1 MRASTFVT
9 LCFVFVGTG
18 CDDDT
23 TNVTPTSVP
32 GADLAA
38 PSGDLSTAPGAD
50 LAMPPAPTVVEVTAG
65 DGLMFSPASVTIPV
79 GGTVR
84 WRNTGSFLHTVT
96 SGTGSAAGA
105 NPGALFDDTSLGAG
119 ATFEFT
125 FTTAGTQPYFCR
137 IHEFMNMKGTVV
149 VTP

>member
-1 MRASTFVT
+1 MRATTLVT
-9 LCFVFVGTG
+9 LGLCLLWTG

-23 TNVTPTSVP
+23 TVTPTSVP

-38 PSGDLSTAPGAD
+38 AAPTGDLSAPAAAD
-50 LAMPPAPTVVEVTAG
+50 LAMPAPTVVEVVAG

-84 WRNTGSFLHTVT
+84 WRNTGTVPHTVT
-96 SGTGSAAGA
+96 SGTGSAASA
-105 NPGALFDDTSLGAG
+105 NPGALFDDQSFGAG

-137 IHEFMNMKGTVV
+137 FHEAMNMKGTVV

>member
-1 MRASTFVT
+1 MRASTLFT
-9 LCFVFVGTG
+9 LCLVLAGSG

-23 TNVTPTSVP
+23 VTPTNVP
-32 GADLAA
+32 GADLAS
-38 PSGDLSTAPGAD
+38 PTGDLAAPPGAD
-50 LAMPPAPTVVEVTAG
+50 LAMPVATVVEVTAS

-84 WRNTGSFLHTVT
+84 WRNTGSVLHTVT
-96 SGTGSAAGA
+96 SGTGSAASA
-105 NPGALFDDTSLGAG
+105 NPGALFDDMSLGPG